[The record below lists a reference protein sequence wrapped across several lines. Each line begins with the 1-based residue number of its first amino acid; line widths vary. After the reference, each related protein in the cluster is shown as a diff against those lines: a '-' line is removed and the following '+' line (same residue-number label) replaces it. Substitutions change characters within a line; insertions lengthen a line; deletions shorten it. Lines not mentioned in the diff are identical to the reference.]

1 MILYFCKPIAMD
13 RLWIRSISHSLCP
26 VNFPRKYFN
35 NWYLWN
41 FTIRMRKPRPLLAL
55 VFGLCLVF
63 ASADKKPK
71 IVSTLLNAKWQ
82 RTPFILEAAEFLAS
96 ENNEYFWSLVDYF
109 AESDNV
115 DLESKISDEDLYK
128 KVIEFCSR

>member
-1 MILYFCKPIAMD
+1 
-13 RLWIRSISHSLCP
+13 
-26 VNFPRKYFN
+26 
-35 NWYLWN
+35 
-41 FTIRMRKPRPLLAL
+41 MRKPRPLLAL

-63 ASADKKPK
+63 VSADKKPK

-82 RTPFILEAAEFLAS
+82 RTPFILEAAEFLAT

-115 DLESKISDEDLYK
+115 DLETNVSDEDLYK